1 MSDVALGIIAA
12 AIAGSGV
19 WLGSILSA
27 RAATTASRKAG
38 EHSLIDQL
46 QEELT
51 GYRLTA
57 DRRSTIQDE
66 RMTRLD
72 GLVDGYRNYVHLLR
86 AHIYSGKAPP
96 PPTWPEDL
104 PR

>member
-1 MSDVALGIIAA
+1 MPDLMLALIAA
-12 AIAGSGV
+12 AIGAAGV
-19 WLGSILSA
+19 LGGAFLSA
-27 RAATTASRKAG
+27 RATSNAAKRAG
-38 EHSLIDQL
+38 ENSLIDQL

-72 GLVDGYRNYVHLLR
+72 GLVDGYRSYVHVLR
-86 AHIYSGKAPP
+86 SHIFDGKTPP
-96 PPTWPEDL
+96 PPEWPEDL

>member
-1 MSDVALGIIAA
+1 MSEWVMGLIAA
-12 AIAGSGV
+12 AIGASGV
-19 WLGSILSA
+19 WLGSILS
-27 RAATTASRKAG
+27 SRVAGQVAKKAG
-38 EHSLIDQL
+38 ENSLIDQL

-51 GYRLTA
+51 GYRLTT

-72 GLVDGYRNYVHLLR
+72 GLVDGYRSYVHILR
-86 AHIYSGKAPP
+86 AHIFDGKTPP
-96 PPTWPEDL
+96 PPEWPEDL

>member
-1 MSDVALGIIAA
+1 MAEWLLGLIAA
-12 AIAGSGV
+12 GIGASGV
-19 WLGSILSA
+19 WLGSILS
-27 RAATTASRKAG
+27 SRVAG
-38 EHSLIDQL
+38 QVAKKTGENSLIDQL

-51 GYRLTA
+51 GYRLTT

-72 GLVDGYRNYVHLLR
+72 GLVDGYRSYVHILR
-86 AHIYSGKAPP
+86 AHIFDGKTPP
-96 PPTWPEDL
+96 PPEWPEDL

>member
-1 MSDVALGIIAA
+1 MSDVALTVIAA
-12 AIAGSGV
+12 LIAVSGV
-19 WLGSILSA
+19 WLGAILSA
-27 RAATTASRKAG
+27 RATSSAAKKAG
-38 EHSLIDQL
+38 ENTLIDQL

-72 GLVDGYRNYVHLLR
+72 GLVDGYRSYVHKLR
-86 AHIYSGKAPP
+86 AHIYEGKTPP
-96 PPTWPEDL
+96 PPEWPIDL